1 MAFIRRYLSLEY
13 FASLKDSLSYLDQDQ
28 IDLIYK
34 AYLLAKDAHGDQK
47 RVSGEPYITHPVA
60 VASILAGIRMDYKS
74 IVVALLHDVIEDTVY
89 TKEDIRNYFDEE
101 IAELVD
107 GVTKLTK
114 IKFNSRAEAQ
124 AENFR
129 KMLLAMTKDIRTIII
144 KLADR
149 MHNMQTVG
157 YLSFERRRRISKET
171 LEIYAPL
178 ARRLGMRFFSLSLE
192 NLGFS
197 ILYPSRYDVLEKAM
211 NKLQGQHYD
220 ILEEIKKV
228 LEERLRRNNVAV
240 VSIHAREKHVYS
252 IYNKMKLKRIPFS
265 DITDFYAF
273 RIIVETVDDCYRSL
287 GFVHGLYKPL
297 PSKIKDYIAMPKN
310 NGYQSLH
317 SVMFG
322 PYGAPIEV
330 QIRTPRMDGMATQ
343 GIAAHWIY
351 KTFES
356 PNQSQEKAQQWL
368 KDLNE
373 IQQRSVNSLEFI
385 ENVKIN
391 LFPDDVYVFTP
402 KGDILQLPS
411 GATAMDFAYFVHTN
425 VGNHC
430 IAARIDKQLSPLS
443 TVLSNGQTLDII
455 ITPNSRPSVSWLNIV
470 VTGKAKS
477 AIRHYLKNQRKV
489 ESESLGLTLLKRS
502 FAKSGYNFDSIKEER
517 LLQLSLDL
525 EFDSFNSLLEA
536 IGLGNRAAPIVCQH
550 YINRYSTEKDQKNIL
565 QDGAAVDHPIA
576 ITGTEGMALDYASCC
591 YPIPGYSICGILN
604 AGKGLSVH
612 LDQCK
617 SLIGINQDK
626 IIPLTWSSEVSND
639 FMTMIEIV
647 LLNERG
653 VLAAISLAI
662 SDAKSN
668 IEDINVLDCADSYS
682 KIKIILKLTHKSQ
695 LDKIIK
701 SLLQVKDIHKVYKCV
716 DIK

>member
-1 MAFIRRYLSLEY
+1 LEY
-13 FASLKDSLSYLDQDQ
+13 FAELKESLSYLEQNK
-28 IDLIYK
+28 IDSIYK

-60 VASILAGIRMDYKS
+60 VASILAGIGMDYKS
-74 IVVALLHDVIEDTVY
+74 IIVALLHDVIEDTVY
-89 TKEDIRNYFDEE
+89 TKEDIQNYFDEE
-101 IAELVD
+101 TAELVD

-149 MHNMQTVG
+149 MHNMETVQ
-157 YLSFERRRRISKET
+157 YLNLERRRRISKET

-197 ILYPSRYDVLEKAM
+197 ILYPLRYAILAKAM
-211 NKLQGQHYD
+211 KKVQGEHYN

-228 LEERLRRNNVAV
+228 LEEKLKSNNVSV
-240 VSIHAREKHVYS
+240 ISIFAREKHVYS
-252 IYNKMKLKRIPFS
+252 IYNKMKSKRISFS

-273 RIIVETVDDCYRSL
+273 RIIVDTIDDCYRAL
-287 GFVHGLYKPL
+287 GCSHGLYKPL
-297 PSKIKDYIAMPKN
+297 PLKIKDYIAMPKN

-322 PYGAPIEV
+322 PYGVPIEV
-330 QIRTPRMDGMATQ
+330 QIRTPRMDSMAAQ

-351 KTFES
+351 KTLES
-356 PNQSQEKAQQWL
+356 PNQSQAKAQQWL

-373 IQQRSVNSLEFI
+373 IQHRTGNSIEFM

-411 GATAMDFAYFVHTN
+411 GATAMDFAYFVHTD

-443 TVLSNGQTLDII
+443 TVLYNGQTLDII
-455 ITPNSRPSVSWLNIV
+455 VTPSARPSASWLNTV
-470 VTGKAKS
+470 VTGKARS

-489 ESESLGLTLLKRS
+489 ESESLGLTLLKRA
-502 FAKSGYNFDSIKEER
+502 FAKAGYDFDKISEDD
-517 LLQLSLDL
+517 LLKLA
-525 EFDSFNSLLEA
+525 FDAGFDNFNSLLEDV
-536 IGLGNRAAPIVCQH
+536 GLGNRAAPIVCQH
-550 YINRYSTEKDQKNIL
+550 YINLFLVEEDKKSMSPEDVLSDN
-565 QDGAAVDHPIA
+565 PIA
-576 ITGTEGMALDYASCC
+576 ITGAEGMVLDYAPCC
-591 YPIPGYSICGILN
+591 YPLPGYSICGILN
-604 AGKGLSVH
+604 AGQGISVH
-612 LDQCK
+612 LDQCN
-617 SLIGINQDK
+617 SLSGINKDK
-626 IIPLTWSSEVSND
+626 IIPLTWSYKVAND
-639 FMTMIEIV
+639 FRVMIEIE
-647 LLNERG
+647 LLNKRG
-653 VLAAISLAI
+653 VLAMMALAI
-662 SDAKSN
+662 SDAKAS
-668 IEDINVLDCADSYS
+668 IEDINVLDCAASYS
-682 KIKIILKLTHKSQ
+682 KIKIIVMLKDRRQ
-695 LDKIIK
+695 LEKVIK
-701 SLLQVKDIHKVYKCV
+701 SLLQISEINKVSKCSGLRS
-716 DIK
+716 